1 MVETSSDADD
11 EYLRSLTNRLEAAG
25 FETKECGEGR
35 WEFSSVPL
43 QWQGTEADLEHDLL
57 AKRIVP
63 EELVASLAAT
73 NACRHAVMDGTVLDE
88 ATAAQ
93 LAKDTLALE
102 DPHCPHGRPLWL
114 KISREDMDHGVKRT

>member
-1 MVETSSDADD
+1 M
-11 EYLRSLTNRLEAAG
+11 
-25 FETKECGEGR
+25 
-35 WEFSSVPL
+35 
-43 QWQGTEADLEHDLL
+43 EHDLL

-114 KISREDMDHGVKRT
+114 KISREDMDQGVKRT